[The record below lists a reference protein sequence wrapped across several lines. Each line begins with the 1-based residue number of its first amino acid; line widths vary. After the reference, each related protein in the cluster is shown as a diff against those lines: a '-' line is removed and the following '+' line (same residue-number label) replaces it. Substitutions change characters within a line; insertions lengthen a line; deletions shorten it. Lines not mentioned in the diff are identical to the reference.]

1 MGFQDLI
8 HKVAET
14 GRFGRHTESLIP
26 PMLDEAIRFP
36 YGPFRFKVR
45 LPKGADYI
53 ILASTDLHT
62 WSPLAKGT
70 SDNGTLDY
78 IDSEAF
84 KYSYR
89 FYRVQAGKLAST
101 NVLGYAS
108 VTLPPGFSMIANP
121 FDGPDNTISALFKG
135 WPDGTTFNKFDTRF
149 FRLAENAIKFGKWS
163 NTTEKLMPG
172 EGGIFFNPT
181 TDYKSASFVGE
192 VQQGHLSIPIPAG
205 FSIRS
210 SILPQPGSL
219 EDLGFPIANGDVIHL
234 FDRDRQ
240 KYLLYPF
247 ETGKWT
253 EGTPVTSV
261 GESFW
266 VAKTEPGN
274 WNRSVAIES
283 ELEPAPSGELGPVK
297 GKKLFGLFSRRA
309 AASGQASL
317 SPQR

>member
-45 LPKGADYI
+45 LAKGVEYI

-62 WSPLAKGT
+62 WSPLAKWT

-84 KYSYR
+84 KHSYR

-121 FDGPDNTISALFKG
+121 FDGPDNTISALFKA

-192 VQQGHLSIPIPAG
+192 VQQGASLHPD
-205 FSIRS
+205 SIRVLDS
-210 SILPQPGSL
+210 KFDRAATGQSRRSWLSHCQRGCDSLVRPGSAEVFAL
-219 EDLGFPIANGDVIHL
+219 
-234 FDRDRQ
+234 
-240 KYLLYPF
+240 
-247 ETGKWT
+247 
-253 EGTPVTSV
+253 SV
-261 GESFW
+261 
-266 VAKTEPGN
+266 
-274 WNRSVAIES
+274 
-283 ELEPAPSGELGPVK
+283 
-297 GKKLFGLFSRRA
+297 
-309 AASGQASL
+309 
-317 SPQR
+317 

>member
-26 PMLDEAIRFP
+26 PMLDEAVRFP

-45 LPKGADYI
+45 LPKGADYM

-135 WPDGTTFNKFDTRF
+135 WPDGTTFNKFD
-149 FRLAENAIKFGKWS
+149 
-163 NTTEKLMPG
+163 
-172 EGGIFFNPT
+172 
-181 TDYKSASFVGE
+181 V
-192 VQQGHLSIPIPAG
+192 
-205 FSIRS
+205 
-210 SILPQPGSL
+210 
-219 EDLGFPIANGDVIHL
+219 
-234 FDRDRQ
+234 
-240 KYLLYPF
+240 
-247 ETGKWT
+247 
-253 EGTPVTSV
+253 
-261 GESFW
+261 
-266 VAKTEPGN
+266 
-274 WNRSVAIES
+274 
-283 ELEPAPSGELGPVK
+283 
-297 GKKLFGLFSRRA
+297 
-309 AASGQASL
+309 L
-317 SPQR
+317 SPRGKHHQVREVVQYHRKADAGRRRNLFQSHHRLQIGQFRR